1 MIFIKVLKDLKD
13 LKVPN
18 DLNGFTKNHNKEAAT
33 LLAIMKKSIT
43 LYCRKGQAPSALHI
57 F

>member
-1 MIFIKVLKDLKD
+1 MIFIKV

-18 DLNGFTKNHNKEAAT
+18 DLNGFTKNNNKESAT

-43 LYCRKGQAPSALHI
+43 L
-57 F
+57 

>member
-1 MIFIKVLKDLKD
+1 MIFIKVLKV

-18 DLNGFTKNHNKEAAT
+18 DLNGFTKNHNKEATT

-43 LYCRKGQAPSALHI
+43 L
-57 F
+57 